1 MSDDLFCEKIT
12 WNAPS
17 KTVIYRFKRH
27 HTTTPPHH
35 HTTTPP
41 HHHTT
46 TPPHHHTTTPPHH
59 HTTTTTTTITTITTI
74 TTKRSFEIFTASDF
88 IAAALIRLPPKG
100 QQTVRSL

>member
-27 HTTTPPHH
+27 HATTPPHH

-46 TPPHHHTTTPPHH
+46 T
-59 HTTTTTTTITTITTI
+59 TTITTI

>member
-27 HTTTPPHH
+27 HA
-35 HTTTPP
+35 
-41 HHHTT
+41 
-46 TPPHHHTTTPPHH
+46 TTPPHH
-59 HTTTTTTTITTITTI
+59 HTTTTTTITTITTITI